1 MSSYWRGLVN
11 YKQKEKLYRYFR
23 AEVDEDGEVCGDICE
38 VDFIEERDRI
48 KEQLKQDLMEFEEN
62 VIDGSTI
69 AWKKGMVSKI
79 VTDNFKGFE

>member
-69 AWKKGMVSKI
+69 AW
-79 VTDNFKGFE
+79 